1 MGRSKGTL
9 RSCAPGAWPL
19 GDDGFLQCLACLQ
32 PTGLN
37 LFLLH
42 VNTLFIRQQLEQ
54 AGLALGLVEA
64 GVGKVGLQGGAAG
77 GELVELALQP
87 VQALAQGLDP
97 LAAINDGFVPGISY
111 VGEQYGM
118 GEMFLPELIQ
128 AAEVM
133 KQVTEA
139 ITAALPKDQ
148 AGSQVKGT
156 VVLGTVQGDIHDIG
170 KDLVV
175 FLLEVSGFDV
185 VDLGIDVPPERFVR
199 AVRESEPQVVGLSG
213 FLTLAFG
220 AMKETVD
227 AIRDAGLRDRVRI
240 MIGGGQIDDEIRR
253 YTGADAYGTNAME
266 AVRLSR
272 AWVEGR

>member
-1 MGRSKGTL
+1 MRERLIEAIVEMREPVALTL
-9 RSCAPGAWPL
+9 
-19 GDDGFLQCLACLQ
+19 
-32 PTGLN
+32 
-37 LFLLH
+37 
-42 VNTLFIRQQLEQ
+42 
-54 AGLALGLVEA
+54 
-64 GVGKVGLQGGAAG
+64 AAG
-77 GELVELALQP
+77 MLDEGEEPLRV
-87 VQALAQGLDP
+87 LD
-97 LAAINDGFVPGISY
+97 ACSEAMTV
-111 VGEQYGM
+111 VGRRFEEGAY
-118 GEMFLPELIQ
+118 FLPELIMAGEILRQ
-128 AAEVM
+128 ISERV
-133 KQVTEA
+133 KPRLGREA
-139 ITAALPKDQ
+139 VRERL
-148 AGSQVKGT
+148 GRVVVGT
-156 VVLGTVQGDIHDIG
+156 VKGDIHDIG

-240 MIGGGQIDDEIRR
+240 MIGGGQIDEEVRR